1 MRQLLQAGNAQ
12 IEVLIDGDSGPSI
25 VLLPSSQRDSLDFKD
40 LAQRLADAGF
50 RVLRPQPRGMGR
62 SSEPL
67 PDMTLHTLAAD
78 VAWVIERLGG
88 GQAIVAGHAFGHY
101 VARMTDLDHPHCVR
115 GVVALAA
122 AARVFPPGLVS
133 ALDGAADAAR
143 PSAER
148 LACLRQA
155 FFAPASDPS
164 PWLTGWH
171 PQLRES
177 YRRAALTPPKDHWWT
192 MAQAPILDLQGADD
206 PWRPRRTADELR
218 QVIGERVTV
227 GVIERASHA
236 LVPEQPAAVAAA
248 MVQWAQAIVMPS
260 PSAGVR

>member
-88 GQAIVAGHAFGHY
+88 GQAIVAGHAFG
-101 VARMTDLDHPHCVR
+101 VVLAW
-115 GVVALAA
+115 VVAAEAA
-122 AARVFPPGLVS
+122 GSTFRPDRRPARPGLRRREARVHAS
-133 ALDGAADAAR
+133 A
-143 PSAER
+143 R
-148 LACLRQA
+148 LR
-155 FFAPASDPS
+155 
-164 PWLTGWH
+164 H
-171 PQLRES
+171 P
-177 YRRAALTPPKDHWWT
+177 
-192 MAQAPILDLQGADD
+192 
-206 PWRPRRTADELR
+206 
-218 QVIGERVTV
+218 
-227 GVIERASHA
+227 
-236 LVPEQPAAVAAA
+236 
-248 MVQWAQAIVMPS
+248 
-260 PSAGVR
+260 